1 MKINVGIIGLGE
13 VAQLVHL
20 PILSDLNNK
29 YRIKAVADISP
40 SLNDF
45 IVNKYNISDSYFNP
59 SEIINDPEIDAV
71 FVLSPDQ
78 HHFEFVQKA
87 IKHGKHIF
95 VEKPAT
101 LNIQQLKE
109 LIELEESFPNQI
121 TMVGYMRRYAGSFLK
136 ARELM
141 RVSPKKTEYLRFR
154 DIICE
159 GPFFMRQ
166 TRPIF
171 SPVDIPSV
179 LIEESKKKRNQ
190 QLDSALGPE
199 TTAEH
204 RTAYQM
210 LTGLGCHSFS
220 AVRELFG
227 SPTSVKATVASH
239 QGELLIIVLEYD
251 GFLATYELV
260 NNQEIVQFDATI
272 EIYQRDRR
280 LKINY
285 ETPYVR
291 YQSSTLELSEYTE
304 GNAQTTIY
312 GPDYK
317 DPFVNEICEFY
328 DCITTSR
335 KPKTSLQD
343 SLEDLKLFQ
352 KIIETLK
359 KSKSV

>member
-13 VAQLVHL
+13 VAQLIHL
-20 PILSDLNNK
+20 PILSDLK
-29 YRIKAVADISP
+29 DRYRIKAVADISP
-40 SLNDF
+40 SLNEF
-45 IVNKYNISDSYFNP
+45 IVNKYNILNSYLSP
-59 SEIINDPEIDAV
+59 TEIIQDPEIDAV

-78 HHFEFVQKA
+78 HHFECVQES
-87 IKHGKHIF
+87 IKHGKHVF

-109 LIELEESFPNQI
+109 LVEIEESCPHQI
-121 TMVGYMRRYAGSFLK
+121 TMVGYMRRYAGSFLHAK
-136 ARELM
+136 ELM
-141 RVSPKKTEYLRFR
+141 QVSPKKTEYLRFR

-159 GPFFMRQ
+159 GPFFIAQ
-166 TRPIF
+166 TRPVF
-171 SPVDIPSV
+171 SPADIPAV
-179 LIEESKKKRNQ
+179 LIKESNNRRIK
-190 QLDSALGPE
+190 QLDCALGPD
-199 TTAEH
+199 TTTEQ

-227 SPTSVKATVASH
+227 PPISVKTATASH
-239 QGELLIIVLEYD
+239 LGELLIIVLEYD

-260 NNQEIVQFDATI
+260 NNQEIVQFDAAI

-291 YQSSTLELSEYTE
+291 YQSSTLEVAEYTE
-304 GNAQTTIY
+304 GKAQTTIY
-312 GPDYK
+312 GPDYR
-317 DPFVNEICEFY
+317 DPFANEILEFY
-328 DCITTSR
+328 DCVASNR

-352 KIIETLK
+352 KIIKTLK
-359 KSKSV
+359 K

>member
-20 PILSDLNNK
+20 PILSDLNDK

-40 SLNDF
+40 SLNEF
-45 IVNKYNISDSYFNP
+45 IVNKYNISNSYLSP
-59 SEIINDPEIDAV
+59 SGIIKDPEIDAV

-78 HHFEFVQKA
+78 HHFEFVQES
-87 IKHGKHIF
+87 IKSGKHVF

-109 LIELEESFPNQI
+109 LVHLEQGFPNQI
-121 TMVGYMRRYAGSFLK
+121 TMVGYMRRYAGSFLRAK
-136 ARELM
+136 ELI
-141 RVSPKKTEYLRFR
+141 RVSTKKTEYLRFR

-159 GPFFMRQ
+159 GPFFVNQ

-171 SPVDIPSV
+171 SPADIPSD
-179 LIEESKKKRNQ
+179 LIEASKKKRNQ

-199 TTAEH
+199 TTAAH
-204 RTAYQM
+204 MTAYQM

-227 SPTSVKATVASH
+227 SPIRVKAAAASH
-239 QGELLIIVLEYD
+239 QGVLLIIVLEYD

-272 EIYQRDRR
+272 EIYQKDRR

-285 ETPYVR
+285 ESPYVR
-291 YQSSTLELSEYTE
+291 HQASTLELSVYAE

-328 DCITTSR
+328 DCIASSR

-343 SLEDLKLFQ
+343 SLEDLELFQ

-359 KSKSV
+359 KSESV